1 MDRNILELV
10 YTYNESNRII
20 DDEFFVRMFYIFK
33 NGELKDYLNNLIII
47 DEKNMDDEKYKVYT
61 EGFAGL
67 FGQAAYD
74 TERNNLVIYSINIK
88 YSKERIID
96 ELKIS
101 KNDRVTFYNLLIL
114 QTIFHELEHANQKR
128 NKSEGNDW
136 ESEMLRAVSSS
147 GPETTMSYEY
157 SLEERL
163 AEIKSYEQVL
173 ELMKELGIG
182 NQIIY
187 DFFNDRL
194 QEIYRSG
201 YHFRDEN
208 GYLVSE
214 DKGRF
219 VSPTQKYV
227 ELRNCDKEKYLSLIE
242 GVSFEERI
250 KYGLPVDLEEY
261 KKYGKNESYH
271 L

>member
-10 YTYNESNRII
+10 YTYNENNRMI
-20 DDEFFVRMFYIFK
+20 DDEFFVRMFYLFK

-47 DEKNMDDEKYKVYT
+47 DEKNVDDEKYKVYT
-61 EGFAGL
+61 DGFAGL

-74 TERNNLVIYSINIK
+74 IERNNLVIYSINIK

-96 ELKIS
+96 ELKITS
-101 KNDRVTFYNLLIL
+101 NDRVTFYNLLIL
-114 QTIFHELEHANQKR
+114 QTIFHELEHANQKK
-128 NKSEGNDW
+128 NKLVGNDW
-136 ESEMLRAVSSS
+136 ESEMLRVTSSS
-147 GPETTMSYEY
+147 EAETTMSYEY

-163 AEIKSYEQVL
+163 AEIKSYEQIL
-173 ELMKELGIG
+173 EFIKESGIS

-187 DFFNDRL
+187 DYFYDRL
-194 QEIYRSG
+194 QEIYKSG

-214 DKGRF
+214 DKGVF

-227 ELRNCDKEKYLSLIE
+227 ELRNCDKEKFLSLIE
-242 GVSFEERI
+242 DVSFEERI
-250 KYGLPVDLEEY
+250 KYGLPIDLEEY
-261 KKYGKNESYH
+261 KEYEKRNSFH